1 MSTQSDRANAIRAL
15 AMDAVEKAQSGH
27 PGAPMGLAEVAET
40 LWCELLVHNP
50 ANPKWIN
57 RDRFVLSNGH
67 ASMLLY
73 SVLHLTGYAVSIED
87 IKNFRQ
93 LDSVTAGHPELDE
106 CPGVETT
113 TGPLG
118 QGLANAVGMAIA
130 EMSLARS
137 FNRPDHNIVDHHTW
151 AIVGDG
157 CLMEGISHEVASLAG
172 TLGLG
177 KLNVLYD
184 DNGISIDGNIQ
195 GWFGEDVAARFEAY
209 GWQVIRAVDGHDPV
223 ELKQAMETARKELD
237 RPTLVCCRTVIGYG
251 APTLQGTSKTHGAPL
266 GKEEIAGARNALNWG
281 YAPFEIPD
289 HVYKAWDCRD
299 AGQAAEESWNGN
311 FEAYKEA
318 HPGLAAELI
327 RRMHNTLPQNW
338 NEKLRDFA
346 RKEQSNLVPLATR
359 MSSLACLNVLGPDV
373 PELLGGSADLT
384 GSVGT
389 RWQGSEIL
397 DAEAAGNYLNYGVRE
412 FGMSAIGNGLALHG
426 GLIPYSG
433 TFLVFMDYA
442 KNAVRLAALMKIR
455 NIFVYTHDSV
465 ALGEDGPTHQPI
477 EQLVALRT
485 TPNMSV
491 WRPCDTVETAF
502 AWEAAIFRQDGP
514 TALIFTRQKTQA
526 QTRDETVF
534 GNIAKGGYVL
544 VKEQHALGLI
554 LIGTGSE
561 VELACAAAQSLTE
574 SGIGVRV
581 VSMPSTDVYLSQS
594 DEYQE
599 SVLPNSVRARVAVEA
614 AQSDFWHR
622 FTGLD
627 GRVVGID
634 RFGLSAPGDVAMR
647 EVNIC
652 TEAVIAAAREL
663 IPGSSD

>member
-50 ANPKWIN
+50 VNPKWIN

-73 SVLHLTGYAVSIED
+73 SVLHLSGYAVSIED

-93 LDSVTAGHPELDE
+93 LGSITAGHPELDE

-130 EMSLARS
+130 EMSLARC

-184 DNGISIDGNIQ
+184 DNGISIDGDIQ

-223 ELKQAMETARKELD
+223 ELIQAMETARKELV

-251 APTLQGTSKTHGAPL
+251 APKLQGTSKTHGAPL
-266 GKEEIAGARNALNWG
+266 GKEEIARTRNSLNWG

-289 HVYKAWDCRD
+289 HVYRAWDCRE
-299 AGQAAEESWNGN
+299 AGQAAEENWNES
-311 FEAYKEA
+311 FEAYREA
-318 HPGLAAELI
+318 HPELAAELI
-327 RRMHNTLPQNW
+327 RRMENILPKNW
-338 NEKLRDFA
+338 NEKLCDFA
-346 RKEQSNLVPLATR
+346 RDAQAHPAALATR
-359 MSSLACLNVLGPDV
+359 MSSLACLNILGPEL

-389 RWQGSEIL
+389 RWQGAETL
-397 DAEAAGNYLNYGVRE
+397 DANAAGNYLNYGVRE

-502 AWEAAIFRQDGP
+502 AWEAAISRQDGP
-514 TALIFTRQKTQA
+514 TALIFTRQKTQP
-526 QTRDETVF
+526 QNRNEITF
-534 GNIAKGGYVL
+534 GQISRGGYVL
-544 VKEQHALGLI
+544 VKEQHELRLI
-554 LIGTGSE
+554 LIATGSE
-561 VELACAAAQSLTE
+561 VELVCAAAQSLTE
-574 SGIGVRV
+574 SGLGVRV
-581 VSMPSTDVYLSQS
+581 VSMPSTDVFLKQS
-594 DEYQE
+594 DEYRE
-599 SVLPNSVRARVAVEA
+599 SVLPESIRARVAVEA
-614 AQSDFWHR
+614 AQSDYWYR
-622 FTGLD
+622 FVGLD

-647 EVNIC
+647 EVNIS
-652 TEAVIAAAREL
+652 TEDVIATAREL
-663 IPGSSD
+663 V

>member
-1 MSTQSDRANAIRAL
+1 MSTKINRANAIRAL

-27 PGAPMGLAEVAET
+27 PGAPMGLAEVAEI
-40 LWCELLVHNP
+40 LWCEILAHNP
-50 ANPKWIN
+50 VNPKWIN
-57 RDRFVLSNGH
+57 RDRMVLSNGH

-73 SVLHLTGYAVSIED
+73 AVLHLSGYAVSIED
-87 IKNFRQ
+87 IKRFRQ
-93 LDSVTAGHPELDE
+93 LGSITAGHPELDE

-130 EMSLARS
+130 EMSLART
-137 FNRPDHNIVDHHTW
+137 FNQKDHKIVDHHTW

-195 GWFGEDVAARFEAY
+195 GWFTEDVAARFEAY
-209 GWQVIRAVDGHDPV
+209 GWQVIRAVDGHDVV
-223 ELKQAMETARKELD
+223 ELRQAMETARKELH

-251 APTLQGTSKTHGAPL
+251 APSVQGTSKTHGAPL
-266 GKEEIAGARNALNWG
+266 GTDEIIATRKALAWNHEAFDIPEEM
-281 YAPFEIPD
+281 YE
-289 HVYKAWDCRD
+289 AWDCQE
-299 AGQAAEESWNGN
+299 AGQALEDAWNEK
-311 FEAYKEA
+311 FERYSHEY
-318 HPGLAAELI
+318 PVLAAELL
-327 RRMHNTLPQNW
+327 RRMQGKLPEGWDLQLQ
-338 NEKLRDFA
+338 KYA
-346 RKEQSNLVPLATR
+346 REQQADPEPLATR
-359 MSSLACLNVLGPDV
+359 MSSLNCLNLIGPAL

-389 RWQGSEIL
+389 RWGQAKTLDVSEP
-397 DAEAAGNYLNYGVRE
+397 GNYLNYGVRE
-412 FGMSAIGNGLALHG
+412 FGMSAIGNGIALHG
-426 GLIPYSG
+426 GFIPYSG

-442 KNAVRLAALMKIR
+442 KNAVRLAALMKKR

-465 ALGEDGPTHQPI
+465 ALGEDGPTHQPV

-491 WRPCDTVETAF
+491 WRPCDSVETAF
-502 AWEAAIFRQDGP
+502 AWEAAISREDGP
-514 TALIFTRQKTQA
+514 TAIVLTRQKTQP
-526 QTRDETVF
+526 QKRDELVF
-534 GNIAKGGYVL
+534 GQIAKGAYIL
-544 VKEQHALGLI
+544 VEAQHTLKLI
-554 LIGTGSE
+554 IIATGSE
-561 VELACAAAQSLTE
+561 VGIACQAAQSLTD

-581 VSMPSTDVYLSQS
+581 VSMPCADIFLNQMA
-594 DEYQE
+594 EYQE
-599 SVLPNSVRARVAVEA
+599 EVLPSAIRSRVVVEA
-614 AQSDFWHR
+614 AQSDYWYR
-622 FTGLD
+622 FAGLD

-647 EVNIC
+647 ELNIS
-652 TEAVIAAAREL
+652 TEAIITAAQEL
-663 IPGSSD
+663 I

>member
-1 MSTQSDRANAIRAL
+1 MSTQSDRANAVRAL

-50 ANPKWIN
+50 VNPKWIN

-73 SVLHLTGYAVSIED
+73 SVLHLSGYAVSIED

-93 LDSVTAGHPELDE
+93 LGSITAGHPELDE

-223 ELKQAMETARKELD
+223 ELKQAMETARKESG
-237 RPTLVCCRTVIGYG
+237 RPTLVCCRTVIGFG
-251 APTLQGTSKTHGAPL
+251 APNLQGTSKTHGAPL
-266 GKEEIAGARNALNWG
+266 GKEEIAGVRKALNWG
-281 YAPFEIPD
+281 YEPFEIPD
-289 HVYKAWDCRD
+289 HVYKAWDCRE
-299 AGQAAEESWNGN
+299 AGEAAEKSWNLG
-311 FEAYKEA
+311 FEAYREA
-318 HPGLAAELI
+318 YPELAAELI
-327 RRMHNTLPQNW
+327 RRMQNTLPQNW
-338 NEKLRDFA
+338 AEKLRNFA
-346 RKEQSNLVPLATR
+346 RHEQMHPSPMATR
-359 MSSLACLNVLGPDV
+359 MSSLACLNILGPDI

-389 RWQGSEIL
+389 RWEGAETL
-397 DAEAAGNYLNYGVRE
+397 DATSAGNYLNYGVRE
-412 FGMSAIGNGLALHG
+412 FGMSAIGNGIALHG

-442 KNAVRLAALMKIR
+442 KNAVRLSALMKIR
-455 NIFVYTHDSV
+455 NIFVYTHDTV
-465 ALGEDGPTHQPI
+465 ALGEDGPTHQPV

-485 TPNMSV
+485 TPDMSV

-502 AWEAAIFRQDGP
+502 AWEAAIARANGP
-514 TALIFTRQKTQA
+514 TALIFTRQKTMHQN
-526 QTRDETVF
+526 RDEAVF
-534 GNIAKGGYVL
+534 GQIAKGGYVL
-544 VKEQHALGLI
+544 VEEQHELRLI
-554 LIGTGSE
+554 LIATGSE
-561 VELACAAAQSLTE
+561 VELACAAAQSLTD
-574 SGIGVRV
+574 SGVGVRV
-581 VSMPSTDVYLSQS
+581 VSMPSTDVFLNQS
-594 DEYQE
+594 EQYRE
-599 SVLPNSVRARVAVEA
+599 SVLPESVRARVAVEA
-614 AQSDFWHR
+614 AQSDYWYR
-622 FTGLD
+622 FVGLD
-627 GRVVGID
+627 GRVVGVD

-647 EVNIC
+647 EVNIS

-663 IPGSSD
+663 I